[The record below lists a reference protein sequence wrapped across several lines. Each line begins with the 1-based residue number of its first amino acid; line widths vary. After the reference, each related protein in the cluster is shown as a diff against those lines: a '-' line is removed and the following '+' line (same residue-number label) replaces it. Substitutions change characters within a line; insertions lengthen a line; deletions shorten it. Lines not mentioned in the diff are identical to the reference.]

1 MTTRT
6 THSHK
11 EAVTSLEIQNAID
24 LCHVSNGILEEHQVH
39 LNKFGLHVVILELVD
54 QELSEFVEVGNFF
67 VDLHVLVE
75 EVNEHSIFT
84 ICHAVLFVVELELL
98 LNLFIQ
104 VPLEEVTISE
114 GVKSVVEYT
123 KYFMRP

>member
-1 MTTRT
+1 
-6 THSHK
+6 
-11 EAVTSLEIQNAID
+11 
-24 LCHVSNGILEEHQVH
+24 
-39 LNKFGLHVVILELVD
+39 
-54 QELSEFVEVGNFF
+54 
-67 VDLHVLVE
+67 
-75 EVNEHSIFT
+75 
-84 ICHAVLFVVELELL
+84 VLFVVELELL